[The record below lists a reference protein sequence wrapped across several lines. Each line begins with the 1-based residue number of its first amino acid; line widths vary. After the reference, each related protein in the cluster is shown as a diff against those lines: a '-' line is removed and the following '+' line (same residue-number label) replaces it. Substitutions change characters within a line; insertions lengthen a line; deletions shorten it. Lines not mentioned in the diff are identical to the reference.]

1 LIDISEKDGAVTIL
15 VRVVP
20 RASRSEIT
28 GAVAGALKVRIAS
41 PPVEGAANAEVIKL
55 FAKALG
61 VSKSSVEIVS
71 GQSSKS
77 KHIRISGIPAAKVRN
92 LFDENPRPRPQARPD
107 LSEGKSAWYIFNF
120 DQTGGNT
127 TGRECAPRASRSH

>member
-1 LIDISEKDGAVTIL
+1 MIDISEKDGAVTIA

-28 GAVAGALKVRIAS
+28 GAMDGALKVRIVS
-41 PPVEGAANAEVIKL
+41 PPVEGAANAELIKL

-77 KHIRISGIPAAKVRN
+77 KHIRISGVSAEKVRK
-92 LFDENPRPRPQARPD
+92 LID
-107 LSEGKSAWYIFNF
+107 
-120 DQTGGNT
+120 
-127 TGRECAPRASRSH
+127 

>member
-1 LIDISEKDGAVTIL
+1 MIDISEKDGAVTIA

-28 GAVAGALKVRIAS
+28 GAMDGALKVRIAS
-41 PPVEGAANAEVIKL
+41 PPVEGAANAELIKL

-61 VSKSSVEIVS
+61 VSKSTVEIVS

-77 KHIRISGIPAAKVRN
+77 KHIRISGVSAEKVRK
-92 LFDENPRPRPQARPD
+92 LID
-107 LSEGKSAWYIFNF
+107 
-120 DQTGGNT
+120 
-127 TGRECAPRASRSH
+127 